1 MDLGLYRRYL
11 QDFVT
16 EALNNSDGTPAK
28 VSEYL
33 WSKQVG
39 GFLTRHKV
47 EKQKALNE
55 ARRAFDEYR
64 HWPVEI
70 ILSHL
75 GVERQG

>member
-1 MDLGLYRRYL
+1 MSLGLYRRFLEEY
-11 QDFVT
+11 VT
-16 EALNNSDGTPAK
+16 EAIRHSSGTNAS

-33 WSKQVG
+33 WSQQAG
-39 GFLTRHKV
+39 GLFTRHKA

-64 HWPVEI
+64 HWPLEI

-75 GVERQG
+75 GIEHQA